1 MSIETDLKKEG
12 IEVIKPLDTLTIN
25 SIAKSVA
32 EKLVKR
38 FPDHNLNYDNVFI
51 KLSRLN
57 MYIAKMPV
65 GLSSAKYYY
74 KNSSIYFNENI
85 DFSNID
91 TYAMHECIHYL
102 QEFKDNKNNLMQM
115 GLCNFSNSKLP
126 GMALNEAAVQLMSS
140 KALNIHPDVVK
151 YFDIDLPTC
160 SPSHYA
166 LECNLINQM
175 AYITGDYVLY
185 NSTLYSNDNFKNEFI
200 SLTSIKNFNF
210 IQNNMDKL
218 LRLEDELSILL
229 YELENIE
236 DNSINISKLSNK
248 ISVQRCKIKELFIK
262 IQNTILTS
270 YFDTNFQNIST
281 LEEIEN
287 YRRKLYNYKNLIGI
301 TSDYTFF
308 NDYYISKMAA
318 LELKSNVLEN
328 GIYKTDKNLALV
340 PIKHNLIVTLFR
352 KIKKLFI
359 KNEIYDNM

>member
-12 IEVIKPLDTLTIN
+12 IEVIKSLDTLTIN

-32 EKLVKR
+32 EKLVRR
-38 FPDHNLNYDNVFI
+38 FSEQNLNYDDIFI

-57 MYIAKMPV
+57 MYIAKMPA

-74 KNSSIYFNENI
+74 KNASIYFNENI

-91 TYAMHECIHYL
+91 TYAMHECIHHL
-102 QEFKDNKNNLMQM
+102 QELKDDKNNLMQM
-115 GLCNFSNSKLP
+115 GLCDFSNSKLP
-126 GMALNEAAVQLMSS
+126 GMALNEAAVQLISS
-140 KALNIHPDVVK
+140 KALNIRPDVVK

-175 AYITGDYVLY
+175 AYITGDYALY
-185 NSTLYSNDNFKNEFI
+185 NSTLYSNNSFKNKFI
-200 SLTSIKNFNF
+200 SLTSVKDFNA
-210 IQNNMDKL
+210 IQNSMDKL
-218 LRLEDELSILL
+218 LCLEDKLSCLTIK
-229 YELENIE
+229 LENT
-236 DNSINISKLSNK
+236 DDTKNISKLSNK
-248 ISVQRCKIKELFIK
+248 VCELRNKIKQLFIK
-262 IQNTILTS
+262 IQNMILTS
-270 YFDTNFQNIST
+270 YFDTTFKTIFS
-281 LEEIEN
+281 LEQIEN

-328 GIYKTDKNLALV
+328 GIYETDKNLALV

-359 KNEIYDNM
+359 KNEVYDNI